1 LVGRIRRDL
10 RKRGISIADQ
20 TKVYRRLMASD
31 VRDLLRAD
39 RLNDAEHRAAAL
51 AQTTVHHPG
60 RVALVGAGPGD
71 PDLLTV
77 KARELIAD
85 ANYVL
90 HDALI
95 SDETLSLCGPNAK
108 LEAVGKRGGAESTNQ
123 MHINARLIELAGAGH
138 FVVRLKGGDPF
149 VFGRGGEELNALT
162 AAGIDV
168 IVVPGITSAFAAPA
182 AAGIPATMRGFSSS
196 IAIVTAQGGEGID
209 RIRELARVSETLIVL
224 MARSNLEEVASA
236 IAHTVGRG
244 RLAALVSNA
253 TLPNQRS
260 VSGPI
265 ADIARLADREQIE
278 TPATLIVGDV
288 VGAGQTLARL
298 VIAS

>member
-1 LVGRIRRDL
+1 
-10 RKRGISIADQ
+10 
-20 TKVYRRLMASD
+20 
-31 VRDLLRAD
+31 
-39 RLNDAEHRAAAL
+39 
-51 AQTTVHHPG
+51 
-60 RVALVGAGPGD
+60 
-71 PDLLTV
+71 
-77 KARELIAD
+77 
-85 ANYVL
+85 
-90 HDALI
+90 
-95 SDETLSLCGPNAK
+95 
-108 LEAVGKRGGAESTNQ
+108 
-123 MHINARLIELAGAGH
+123 
-138 FVVRLKGGDPF
+138 
-149 VFGRGGEELNALT
+149 
-162 AAGIDV
+162 
-168 IVVPGITSAFAAPA
+168 
-182 AAGIPATMRGFSSS
+182 MRGFSSS

-236 IAHTVGRG
+236 IAHAVGRG